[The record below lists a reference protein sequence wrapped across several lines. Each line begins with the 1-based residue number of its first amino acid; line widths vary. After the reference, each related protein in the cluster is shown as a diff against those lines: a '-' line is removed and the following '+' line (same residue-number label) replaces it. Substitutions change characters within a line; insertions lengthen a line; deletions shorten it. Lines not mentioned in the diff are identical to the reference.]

1 MSKYFSMKK
10 LFLVFS
16 ILCSLNSFAQP
27 GTYSGTFIVDL
38 SLYSGTISNVAFVRG
53 TQSSAMTSIG
63 NNQYSYNFSSF
74 LTSPTI
80 YYKFK
85 VNGVVEFFSVTNS
98 CLFTNPS
105 TNDISRFINLS
116 TTTPSI
122 VCWQSCSPCVTT
134 VPGCTDTTANNYN
147 PLANLDDGSCE
158 YNVTFYVDMS
168 EANQVF
174 DTVEVNGTFN
184 SWCGNCAQMTDANND
199 DLWEIII
206 PLTSGSYQ
214 YKFSADDWNIQEN
227 LFESDD
233 CVVGS
238 PPNIN
243 RSLVVTGNQVLDTVC
258 WNRCY
263 SCDTERNF
271 YNVTFQID
279 MSNVTNAFT
288 TPEVNGSFNNWCGN
302 CWALDNQGNNI
313 FSKSFNIDTSFHE
326 FKFSADNWGIQEEL
340 DSSLSCIL
348 INYDPLALNGW
359 GYVNRLLQL
368 TSDTLIDVCWQS
380 CGPCIIYGC
389 TDSLAC
395 NYNSTATVDDGS
407 CLLIYGCMN
416 PTALNFNPLATCPDS
431 CSFFQIIFGCIDIL
445 ACNYDFLANTDDGS
459 CLLNY
464 GCMDLLAFNYDS
476 LATCFDSSCVY
487 EYHVTFQLDLRNQ
500 TSISYTTPE
509 LNGTFNGWCGNC
521 APMTDA
527 NNDSIWEITVP
538 ILEGSGPVSGVPG
551 WEYKFSADN
560 WNIQENLFSG
570 DPCTYSAS
578 GFTNRYLNVTQD
590 TILDPVCWESCVDC
604 FGPQSSYNVTF
615 QIDMTNVTGFSVP
628 EVNGE
633 FNNWCGNCWPMTDIN
648 GDNIWE
654 FTTLI
659 DTSLHEYKFS
669 ADTWSIQEY
678 LDSSLSCILIN
689 YDPTAPNGWGYV
701 NRLLQ
706 LTSDTLIDVCWQ
718 SCGPCIIYG
727 CTDSLACNYNSTAT
741 VDDGSCLL
749 IYGCMNPTALN
760 FNPLAT
766 CPDSCSFFQ
775 IIFGCIDIL
784 ACNYDFLANTDDGS
798 CLLNYGCMDLL
809 AFNYDS
815 LATCFDSSCV
825 YEYHVTFQ
833 LDLRNQTS
841 ISYTTPELN
850 GTFNGWCGN
859 CAPMTDANNDSIWEI
874 TVPILEGSG
883 PVSGVPGW
891 EYKFS
896 ADNWNIQE
904 NLFSGDP
911 CTYSASGFT
920 NRYLNV
926 TQDTILDPVCWESCV
941 DCFGPQSSYNVTFQI
956 DMTNVT
962 GFSVPEVNGEFNNW
976 CGNCWPMTDINGD
989 NIWEF
994 TTLID
999 TSLHEYKFSA
1009 DTWSIQ
1015 EYLDSSLSCIL
1026 INYDPT
1032 APNGWGYVNR
1042 YLHINSDTILDPVC
1056 WEDCF
1061 ICNTTNVIDIKHDN
1075 CIIYP
1080 NPTTRSIFIQN
1091 TESVKWFFIYN
1102 KLGERIFKIDNLQKT
1117 TEINLSNQAPDI
1129 YFIEFYNGKQIVRKK
1144 IIKM

>member
-1 MSKYFSMKK
+1 MKK

-271 YNVTFQID
+271 YNVTFEID

-348 INYDPLALNGW
+348 INYDPTAPNGW

-407 CLLIYGCMN
+407 CLLIYGCMI

-445 ACNYDFLANTDDGS
+445 ACNYDSLANTDDGS

-570 DPCTYSAS
+570 DACTYSAS

-633 FNNWCGNCWPMTDIN
+633 FNNWCGDCWPMTDIN

-689 YDPTAPNGWGYV
+689 YDPA
-701 NRLLQ
+701 
-706 LTSDTLIDVCWQ
+706 
-718 SCGPCIIYG
+718 
-727 CTDSLACNYNSTAT
+727 
-741 VDDGSCLL
+741 
-749 IYGCMNPTALN
+749 
-760 FNPLAT
+760 
-766 CPDSCSFFQ
+766 
-775 IIFGCIDIL
+775 
-784 ACNYDFLANTDDGS
+784 
-798 CLLNYGCMDLL
+798 
-809 AFNYDS
+809 
-815 LATCFDSSCV
+815 
-825 YEYHVTFQ
+825 
-833 LDLRNQTS
+833 
-841 ISYTTPELN
+841 
-850 GTFNGWCGN
+850 
-859 CAPMTDANNDSIWEI
+859 
-874 TVPILEGSG
+874 
-883 PVSGVPGW
+883 
-891 EYKFS
+891 
-896 ADNWNIQE
+896 
-904 NLFSGDP
+904 
-911 CTYSASGFT
+911 
-920 NRYLNV
+920 
-926 TQDTILDPVCWESCV
+926 
-941 DCFGPQSSYNVTFQI
+941 
-956 DMTNVT
+956 
-962 GFSVPEVNGEFNNW
+962 
-976 CGNCWPMTDINGD
+976 
-989 NIWEF
+989 
-994 TTLID
+994 
-999 TSLHEYKFSA
+999 
-1009 DTWSIQ
+1009 
-1015 EYLDSSLSCIL
+1015 
-1026 INYDPT
+1026 

-1080 NPTTRSIFIQN
+1080 NPTTGSIFIQN